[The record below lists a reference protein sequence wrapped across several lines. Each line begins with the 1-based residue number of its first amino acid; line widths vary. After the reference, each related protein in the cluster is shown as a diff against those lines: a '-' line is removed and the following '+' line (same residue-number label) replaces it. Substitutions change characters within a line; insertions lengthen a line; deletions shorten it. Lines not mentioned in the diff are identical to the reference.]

1 MFVFARADLEVN
13 KRKTSFN
20 KFGNIKPS
28 LLSLAP
34 YQQVIIASSYLLIV
48 SDYFPRCSLRR
59 MWMLC

>member
-1 MFVFARADLEVN
+1 MFAFLRADLEVN

-34 YQQVIIASSYLLIV
+34 YQQVIIASSYLLMSVTIPPDV
-48 SDYFPRCSLRR
+48 H
-59 MWMLC
+59 